1 MKVNKKLNIFEDAV
15 AIWFK
20 LGYAD
25 VEVYSLT
32 TEDAYRTPTAQIV
45 TKEGLNEFLEKW

>member
-20 LGYAD
+20 LGYD
-25 VEVYSLT
+25 DIEVYSLT
-32 TEDAYRTPTAQIV
+32 TEDVYRTPTAQIV
-45 TKEGLNEFLEKW
+45 TKEDLNEFLEKW